1 MIEGKKSALI
11 LTLKI
16 LKEYS
21 DENHYLTQQDIISK
35 MIELYGVELERK
47 TISSTIN
54 LLIELDYD
62 IYKSPKGGY
71 CLLSRVFDNS
81 QISFLIDAIFSSKA
95 IPGKESKEMINKLSS
110 FLSVYNRKNYDY
122 LYKSI
127 EINRTSNR
135 EVFYN
140 IDIINEAIQKG
151 KKISFQY
158 EGYDEKGKKIMRMN
172 GYRFRVSPYYLVNNF
187 GKYYCLSYYR
197 YNDLSTFRIDLMYN
211 IKILEDRDIVPIIET
226 PGNENGLDIVKYIN
240 ENVYLFGGEVIA
252 VELVVKEA
260 NSLIYIYEWFGNNV
274 EVYIEADKLKLK
286 VVCNKRAFYYWIMQY
301 NNQFEV
307 VSPQEVI
314 DMIVNTVNE
323 LIKTYEIKVN

>member
-1 MIEGKKSALI
+1 MLEGKKVALI
-11 LTLKI
+11 LILNI

-35 MIELYGVELERK
+35 MIELYGIELERK
-47 TISSTIN
+47 TVSSSIN
-54 LLIELDYD
+54 LLIDLDYD

-71 CLLSRVFDNS
+71 CLLSRVFDKS
-81 QISFLIDAIFSSKA
+81 EISFLIDAIFSSKS

-110 FLSVYNRKNYDY
+110 FLSKYERNNYEY
-122 LYKSI
+122 LYKSS
-127 EINRTSNR
+127 EVNRTSNK

-140 IDIINEAIQKG
+140 IDTINEAIKKG

-172 GYRFRVSPYYLVNNF
+172 GYRFRVSPYYLINNF

-211 IKILEDRDIVPIIET
+211 IEILEDKDIAPVNEI
-226 PGNENGLDIVKYIN
+226 PGYENGLDIVRYIN
-240 ENVYLFGGEVIA
+240 ENMYLFGGEVIT
-252 VELVVKEA
+252 VEMIVKEP
-260 NSLIYIYEWFGNNV
+260 NSLIYIYEWFGSNV
-274 EVYIEADKLKLK
+274 FVYTENDLLMVRVI
-286 VVCNKRAFYYWIMQY
+286 CNKRAFYYWIMQY

-307 VSPQEVI
+307 VSPKEVI
-314 DMIVNTVNE
+314 DEIIDTAKNMLE
-323 LIKTYEIKVN
+323 TYKDK